1 VRIIPTPQND
11 TAAQDL
17 TPIAPVLHAAQHL
30 PFDEELEEDDGT
42 VPIQHLPFLEESSEP
57 DIIPIQDIT
66 PISREVPDPVPIV
79 PVLHAAQHLPFNEAE
94 IPPIVPVL
102 HAAQHLPFN
111 EAEIPPIVPVLH
123 TAQHLP
129 FNEAEIPPI
138 VPVLHAAQHLPFN
151 EAEVDYPIQPEPLS
165 EELEEYPT
173 EYVEYPIE
181 DMFEGDDGTVP
192 IIPGIPEIA
201 NQDITPIGDDG
212 TVPISD
218 EEYQLENQDITP
230 IDEGDIFDDDYSI
243 MPQELPP
250 PVPIMTAEELP
261 PIIPVDELPPPV
273 PISLNLMARQEGCE
287 KDGDDHCSK
296 YSDNNLDKYCKDAAT
311 GVPEVCCASCKGHV

>member
-30 PFDEELEEDDGT
+30 PFNEELEEDDGT
-42 VPIQHLPFLEESSEP
+42 VPIQDLPFLEESGEP

-94 IPPIVPVL
+94 VPPIVPVL

-111 EAEIPPIVPVLH
+111 EAEI
-123 TAQHLP
+123 
-129 FNEAEIPPI
+129 
-138 VPVLHAAQHLPFN
+138 
-151 EAEVDYPIQPEPLS
+151 DYPIQPEPLS
-165 EELEEYPT
+165 EELEEYPIQP
-173 EYVEYPIE
+173 EYVEEFEYPIE
-181 DMFEGDDGTVP
+181 DMFE
-192 IIPGIPEIA
+192 
-201 NQDITPIGDDG
+201 GDDG

-273 PISLNLMARQEGCE
+273 PISLNLMARQEGEGCE

-296 YSDNNLDKYCKDAAT
+296 YSSNDLDKYCKDAAT